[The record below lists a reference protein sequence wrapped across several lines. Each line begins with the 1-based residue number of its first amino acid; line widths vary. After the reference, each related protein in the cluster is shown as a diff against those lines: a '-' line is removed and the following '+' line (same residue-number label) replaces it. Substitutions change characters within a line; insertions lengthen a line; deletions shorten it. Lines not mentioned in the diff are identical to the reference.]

1 MRTRGPGI
9 VIARLGLV
17 LGLVVVGAAAASVGC
32 GNPAGAST
40 EGPVLFGKLCSQ
52 CHGPTGQPPAALVQS
67 LGVRDL
73 TDLVVRKHLTVARVT
88 EQVRLGSANH
98 RMPGFEGMITDPQLQ
113 ALAEYV
119 ASPAFLTTPPSS
131 PPAPSSP

>member
-1 MRTRGPGI
+1 M
-9 VIARLGLV
+9 IARALV
-17 LGLVVVGAAAASVGC
+17 LVAALAAIASAGC

-40 EGPVLFGKLCSQ
+40 EGPVLFGKLCAQ

-73 TDLVVRKHLTVARVT
+73 TDPVVRKHLTVARVS

-98 RMPGFEGMITDPQLQ
+98 RMPGFEGLITDAQAE

-119 ASPAFLTTPPSS
+119 ADPRFLTTPPSPS
-131 PPAPSSP
+131 PSAP